1 MDKQNRQ
8 DRQDR
13 RQTRRDGRRSVH
25 VDFDAA
31 DHLVLKVMAAQ
42 RGVPLAGLVAELAL
56 AGAKGAA

>member
-8 DRQDR
+8 DR
-13 RQTRRDGRRSVH
+13 RQTRKDGRRSVH

-42 RGVPLAGLVAELAL
+42 RGVPLAGLVADLAM